1 MQKIIVRQIRLSPDV
16 PREYALE
23 YAVRSA
29 KKAGL
34 RASPVGICRISV
46 DSRRKNDIKTVY
58 SVILECESVTDAQL
72 NFLDAVLY
80 AEPELTVRR
89 GVGRKGKTAVIGFGP
104 AGMFSALVLAE
115 NGYDVTVFERGEDV
129 INRAETVSRFIANGV
144 LDTESNVQ
152 FGAGGA
158 GTFSDGKLIT
168 RINDPLC
175 SYVLHRLADFG
186 APLSIIYSARPHIGS
201 DILQT
206 VVKNITDHLIKK
218 GVKIRFST
226 AIKSVKEYSDGIKLA
241 FNGGDEYYDAAILAA
256 GHSARDTFA
265 MLYENGT
272 ALEPKPFSVG
282 CRIEHLQ
289 QDIDRAMYGRLYDKY
304 RDNLPHAEYN
314 ISKRC
319 VSNGVE
325 RGVYTFCMCPGGEV
339 ICASTE
345 KDGTVTNGMSN
356 SERSGK
362 NANSAVCVSVFPSDC
377 GSDILSGID
386 FQRQIE
392 RKAFA
397 KSNGFRGIPYQTVG
411 SFLNGGRSHFS
422 IVTPSC
428 SNGFADVDING
439 IFPKFVTDMIKTGLN
454 DFGRKITGFDSENA
468 ILAAPET
475 RTSSPVRI
483 LRTPDGFSVS
493 NNALYPCGEGAG
505 YAGGITSAA
514 CDGIKTALK
523 IAERFSPSYDC

>member
-16 PREYALE
+16 PREYALDQ
-23 YAVRSA
+23 AV
-29 KKAGL
+29 KAAESVGL
-34 RASPVGICRISV
+34 SASPLGVCRMSV
-46 DSRRKNDIKTVY
+46 DSRRKNDIKAVY
-58 SVILECESVTDAQL
+58 SVLLECGGVTDGQL
-72 NFLDAVLY
+72 RSLDAVLY
-80 AEPELTVRR
+80 AEPELTVKR
-89 GVGRKGKTAVIGFGP
+89 GTGKKGKTAIIGFGP
-104 AGMFSALVLAE
+104 AGIFSALVLVE
-115 NGYDVTVFERGEDV
+115 NGYDVTVFERGEAV
-129 INRAETVSRFIANGV
+129 LKRAQTVRRFIENGV

-175 SYVLHRLADFG
+175 AYVLKRLAQFG
-186 APLSIIYSARPHIGS
+186 APENILYNARPHIGS

-206 VVKNITDHLIKK
+206 VIGNITGYLTEK
-218 GVKIRFST
+218 GVKIYFST
-226 AIKSVKEYSDGIKLA
+226 TVNDVKEYSDGIKLL
-241 FNGGDEYYDAAILAA
+241 FNGGEEFYDAVILAT
-256 GHSARDTFA
+256 GHSARDVFK
-265 MLYENGT
+265 MLYENQT
-272 ALEPKPFSVG
+272 ALEAKPFSVG

-289 QDIDRAMYGRLYDKY
+289 ESIDRAMYGSFFDKY
-304 RDNLPHAEYN
+304 RGNLPHAEYN
-314 ISKRC
+314 LSKRC
-319 VSNGVE
+319 VINGIE

-377 GSDILSGID
+377 GSDILSGIE
-386 FQRQIE
+386 FQRRIE
-392 RKAFA
+392 RSAFSA
-397 KSNGFRGIPYQTVG
+397 SAGFRGIPYQTVG
-411 SFLNGGRSHFS
+411 GFMCGKGSRFS
-422 IVTPSC
+422 EVMPSC
-428 SNGFADVDING
+428 SNGYVFADINKF
-439 IFPKFVTDMIKTGLN
+439 FPKFVTDMIKTGLS
-454 DFGRKITGFDSENA
+454 DFGKKIKGFDFENA
-468 ILAAPET
+468 VMAAPET

-493 NNALYPCGEGAG
+493 NSALYPCGEGAG

-523 IAERFSPSYDC
+523 IAERFSPSNDC